1 MSETKTYQLSNK
13 NGLTIEFM
21 PRGAK
26 VISVQLPDTQNPG
39 KKVDV
44 MIGYDNLLNQYPTLY

>member
-39 KKVDV
+39 NLSYS
-44 MIGYDNLLNQYPTLY
+44 MIYLQYHS

>member
-26 VISVQLPDTQNPG
+26 VISVQLPDTQKPG
-39 KKVDV
+39 KKVAV
-44 MIGYDNLLNQYPTLY
+44 MIGYDTV